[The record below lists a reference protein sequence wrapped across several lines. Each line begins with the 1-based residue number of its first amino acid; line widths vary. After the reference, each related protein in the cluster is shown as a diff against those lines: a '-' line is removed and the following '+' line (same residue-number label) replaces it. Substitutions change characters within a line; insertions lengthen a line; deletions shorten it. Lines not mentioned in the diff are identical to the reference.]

1 MNDFLFILWV
11 KCVEYR
17 KLDVTSNNP
26 LIQNQKQEPF
36 IGSYELI

>member
-1 MNDFLFILWV
+1 MNDFLFMHWG

-17 KLDVTSNNP
+17 KLDVTSNNL
-26 LIQNQKQEPF
+26 LIQNQKQEPS